1 MVISKSIPLTDL
13 LQKIGSK
20 FKLYG
25 SLKLVY
31 KEKTLTTDDHLA
43 RVLHNTNLI
52 TTALHFSVTTEED
65 IFDFY

>member
-13 LQKIGSK
+13 LQKIGAK

-31 KEKTLTTDDHLA
+31 KEKTLTSDDHLA
-43 RVLHNTNLI
+43 RVLHNTSLGS
-52 TTALHFSVTTEED
+52 TALQFTVTTEED